1 MADRLAEYITAKG
14 WAVSPNATGY
24 FRHAN
29 TDELVNVRYRSGR
42 SLASNASKIASQ
54 AAKRAGPGAGP
65 AAARDAYEQAV
76 REIEAEY
83 HVECPA
89 LDDEDLNALA
99 EIAKISLESQGGA
112 ASGGRR
118 RRSRKSRR
126 QSGGGLKEELKR
138 LLSVLCAWPGQ
149 IAGYISDQATTGI
162 QTLAESL
169 IRPDL
174 IATVARTLVAGPL
187 AALAVADLGSS
198 NSLSVRAVTMLIQA
212 VGSMSNLPLTFGW
225 YAGFVGNM
233 FGFTVATIPTLAS
246 LAGVVVVNYAAAR
259 MFQEIYRRVQLAR
272 GGAPSA
278 AVLEQTILEFL
289 LWMNKEAI
297 YRVYPSIPE
306 GAFKESIRQQLTA
319 SLDAELAAYMRRP
332 PAPIAPVPFYP
343 GPARAPGGPRPPED
357 MSLNNI
363 AAARAAGVNP
373 ASAQAA
379 AVAALVDMRS
389 GRGSGAGGPGRGGR
403 RRKNYTRRNKTK
415 RTRKH

>member
-1 MADRLAEYITAKG
+1 MADRLAEFITAKG

-42 SLASNASKIASQ
+42 SAASNASKKASQ

-65 AAARDAYEQAV
+65 AAARGAYEQAV
-76 REIEAEY
+76 REIEEED

-89 LDDEDLNALA
+89 LDDEDLSALA
-99 EIAKISLESQGGA
+99 EIAQISLESQGNANGA
-112 ASGGRR
+112 GGSSGG
-118 RRSRKSRR
+118 RRSRKSRK
-126 QSGGGLKEELKR
+126 QSGGGLKDEFKR
-138 LLSVLCAWPGQ
+138 LLRVLCAWPGQ
-149 IAGYISDQATTGI
+149 IAGYISDQATGGI
-162 QTLAESL
+162 QALAESL
-169 IRPDL
+169 IRPDIVPT
-174 IATVARTLVAGPL
+174 IARSLVAGPL

-212 VGSMSNLPLTFGW
+212 VGRMANLNLTFGW

-233 FGFTVATIPTLAS
+233 FGFTVATIPTLSS

-259 MFQEIYRRVQLAR
+259 MFQEIYRRVQVAR

-306 GAFKESIRQQLTA
+306 SAFKESIRQHLTA
-319 SLDAELAAYMRRP
+319 SLDAELATYMRRP
-332 PAPIAPVPFYP
+332 PLPIAPAPFYP
-343 GPARAPGGPRPPED
+343 GPARQIADRRLPPEG

-363 AAARAAGVNP
+363 SAARAAGLNP
-373 ASAQAA
+373 GSAQAA
-379 AVAALVDMRS
+379 AVAALVGMRS
-389 GRGSGAGGPGRGGR
+389 GAAGRGGR
-403 RRKNYTRRNKTK
+403 RRKHSTRRHKTK

>member
-1 MADRLAEYITAKG
+1 MADRLAEFITAKG
-14 WAVSPNATGY
+14 WAVSPNASGY

-42 SLASNASKIASQ
+42 SAASNASKKASQ

-65 AAARDAYEQAV
+65 AAAREAYEQAV
-76 REIEAEY
+76 REIEEED

-89 LDDEDLNALA
+89 LDDEDLSAIA
-99 EIAKISLESQGGA
+99 EIAQLSLESQGNGA
-112 ASGGRR
+112 GGSSGG
-118 RRSRKSRR
+118 RRSRKSRK
-126 QSGGGLKEELKR
+126 QSGGALKDEFKR
-138 LLSVLCAWPGQ
+138 LLRILCAWPGQ
-149 IAGYISDQATTGI
+149 IAGYISDQATGGI

-169 IRPDL
+169 VRPDMVPTL
-174 IATVARTLVAGPL
+174 ARSLVAGPL

-212 VGSMSNLPLTFGW
+212 VGRMANLNLTFGW

-233 FGFTVATIPTLAS
+233 FGFTVATVPTLAG

-259 MFQEIYRRVQLAR
+259 MFQEIYRRVQVAR

-278 AVLEQTILEFL
+278 AVLEQTVLEFL

-306 GAFKESIRQQLTA
+306 SAFKESIRQHLTA
-319 SLDAELAAYMRRP
+319 SLDAELATYMRRP
-332 PAPIAPVPFYP
+332 AGAVAPAPFYP
-343 GPARAPGGPRPPED
+343 GPPRAPGGPRPPAD

-363 AAARAAGVNP
+363 AGARGVGLNP
-373 ASAQAA
+373 GGAQAA

-389 GRGSGAGGPGRGGR
+389 GRRGAGGQGGR
-403 RRKNYTRRNKTK
+403 RRKHYTRRHKTK